1 VTVTG
6 SNVTVAFAFAAGL
19 ATFFSPCVFALL
31 PGYVGYYVG
40 AVESESA
47 PLSGALVR
55 GLAASLGALGTFAAL
70 SVAAVGATAAVEQAL
85 PVVEPLVGVLLVGL
99 GGALFWNGTLAPTV
113 ALPERRA
120 GVLGFVAFGALYALA
135 ATACVLPLFLS
146 ITVASVGLSVTGT
159 AVVLASYAAAF
170 ALLML
175 SATVAVAVGQEALLD
190 RFAGRAHTLTRGAAI
205 VLVLAGLA
213 QLSLAFFI
221 PSLNP
226 LG

>member
-1 VTVTG
+1 MSVTG
-6 SNVTVAFAFAAGL
+6 EATFAFAAGIL
-19 ATFFSPCVFALL
+19 TFFSPCVFALL
-31 PGYVGYYVG
+31 PGYVGYYLG

-47 PLSGALVR
+47 PLAGALAR
-55 GLAASLGALGTFAAL
+55 GLAASVGALGTFAVL
-70 SVAAVGATAAVEQAL
+70 SVAAFGATTAVEQAL

-99 GGALFWNGTLAPTV
+99 GLALLWKGTLTPAV

-120 GVLGFVAFGALYALA
+120 SVLGFVAFGALYALA

-146 ITVASVGLSVTGT
+146 ITVASVGLPVTGT

-175 SATVAVAVGQEALLD
+175 AATVAVAVGQEALLG
-190 RFAGRAHTLTRGAAI
+190 RFAGHAHTLTRAAAI

-213 QLSLAFFI
+213 QLYLAFFV
-221 PSLNP
+221 PSINP